1 MTNGSATSE
10 TVAGA
15 DGCPTGWVV
24 ASEVGGRLSA
34 WLAPNIQNVVE
45 RLPVGAV
52 LGIDIPIGIPTRH
65 DRACCKE
72 ARRLLGKRRS
82 SVFTVPVRACLF
94 GASYEEA
101 SALHRQADGR
111 GMSKQAWGIL
121 DKIGEVDTYL
131 RGSKSPTVRIFE
143 VHPEVS
149 FARWGNAPMAHHKAE
164 PAGRAEREALI
175 DQQWPGEREAL
186 WASLGPGVR
195 RDDLNDALAA
205 LWTAR
210 RIACGTAI
218 EMPTSPVYDAL
229 GLPMRI
235 VS

>member
-1 MTNGSATSE
+1 MTNGTAASE

-15 DGCPTGWVV
+15 DGCPAGWVV

-34 WLAPNIQNVVE
+34 WLAPRIQDVAG
-45 RLPVGAV
+45 RLPEGAV
-52 LGIDIPIGIPTRH
+52 LAIDIPIGLPIRD

-72 ARRLLGKRRS
+72 ARRFLGKRRS
-82 SVFTVPVRACLF
+82 SVFTVPVRACLPA
-94 GASYEEA
+94 ASYEEA

-121 DKIGEVDTYL
+121 AKIGEVDAYL
-131 RGSKSPTVRIFE
+131 RGSKSPSLRIVE

-149 FARWGNAPMAHHKAE
+149 FTRWGNAPMAYRKAKPE
-164 PAGRAEREALI
+164 GRAEREALI
-175 DQQWPGEREAL
+175 DQEWPGQREAL

-210 RIACGTAI
+210 RIARGTAI
-218 EMPTSPVYDAL
+218 EMPSSPVYDAL
-229 GLPMRI
+229 RLPMRI